1 VTDADRV
8 LLAVDEGLARLTLN
22 RPDQLNT
29 IDLPTATALL
39 DAALACAHDSAVRAV
54 LVEGAGKSFCAGGDL
69 RSFAATGKA
78 LPGHLRDITA
88 HLHAALTLLAGLDVP
103 VVVAVQGAAAG
114 AGLGIAALGDV
125 VVAGESARFVFAYTA
140 LGLSPDAGTSWAL
153 PRLVGPRL
161 AMDMALTN
169 RALTAAEAL
178 TAGLVTRVVDD
189 SAVTDT
195 ALALAREL
203 ATGPTSSYAA
213 TKRLLRRGFTS
224 TLAEQ
229 LEEESR
235 LLSALASTGDAAEGL
250 SAFID
255 KRAPRFTG
263 E

>member
-1 VTDADRV
+1 
-8 LLAVDEGLARLTLN
+8 
-22 RPDQLNT
+22 
-29 IDLPTATALL
+29 
-39 DAALACAHDSAVRAV
+39 
-54 LVEGAGKSFCAGGDL
+54 
-69 RSFAATGKA
+69 
-78 LPGHLRDITA
+78 
-88 HLHAALTLLAGLDVP
+88 VP
-103 VVVAVQGAAAG
+103 VVVGVQGAAAG

-125 VVAGESARFVFAYTA
+125 VVAGKSARFVFAYTA

-161 AMDMALTN
+161 AMDMALTG

-189 SAVTDT
+189 AAVTET
-195 ALALAREL
+195 ALAVAREL
-203 ATGPTSSYAA
+203 AAGPTASYAA
-213 TKRLLRRGFTS
+213 SKRLLRGGFTS

-235 LLSALASTGDAAEGL
+235 LLSALAATGDAAEGL